1 VSDHTI
7 TRKVLWRKKPFDTM
21 KALTKYAIY
30 ADGTLIGYIESN
42 WPVVQSGN
50 AAGSYSKKKELQ
62 WFFWLASDPKGEAH
76 PDETYSLS
84 EASRQLHEIYK
95 QQTQEKGGAAVATA
109 YEQLVQRI
117 KVGHPQDTA
126 AEMIRLLD
134 KVVADTRRDQAQV
147 DAELMQK
154 NADRAPKAPA
164 PKGGTTSRAVF
175 TEAARMLHPDVLG
188 WSLELPEHL
197 REGEK

>member
-1 VSDHTI
+1 VL
-7 TRKVLWRKKPFDTM
+7 RKHQYEGFGECPGSGYDI
-21 KALTKYAIY
+21 KAPAAEQDKLLAERVRALLEGETKMN
-30 ADGTLIGYIESN
+30 D
-42 WPVVQSGN
+42 
-50 AAGSYSKKKELQ
+50 
-62 WFFWLASDPKGEAH
+62 
-76 PDETYSLS
+76 
-84 EASRQLHEIYK
+84 
-95 QQTQEKGGAAVATA
+95 
-109 YEQLVQRI
+109 YEMLVQRI
-117 KVGHPQDTA
+117 RVGHPEDTA

-134 KVVADTRRDQAQV
+134 SVVADTRRDQARV